1 MDIDDDAL
9 EEMARRMGAPDW
21 RKNRDMLAN
30 PTVRALARARG
41 VDLTDADVA
50 TERALVSMVATL
62 RASRLLGRYGWTVSD
77 SQLTGQIY
85 ATAVAMVESGADA
98 SSIDEYMTSAW
109 SEEKRIRRSFGP
121 LFQLLPPGD
130 EAFAI
135 MEARRDLLEQAVDHH
150 ERGEYSASILIVF
163 TQIDGLAFDVR
174 GRGKG
179 AFQGATADTFLDD
192 VTVAGLP
199 DNLRTVW
206 KIMTGHQGTSTAS
219 GVLSRHAILHGREV
233 AYATKANSTK
243 AFALL
248 RSIIEWLQPQA
259 AAKWK

>member
-9 EEMARRMGAPDW
+9 EEFARRMGAPNW
-21 RKNRDMLAN
+21 RKDRTMLAD
-30 PTVRALARARG
+30 PIIRALADKLG
-41 VDLTDADVA
+41 VDLTDAEIA
-50 TERALVSMVATL
+50 THRALVSMIATM

-77 SQLTGQIY
+77 SQLTGEIY
-85 ATAVAMVESGADA
+85 ATAVAMVENGADA
-98 SSIDEYMTSAW
+98 STIDEYMTAAW
-109 SEEKRIRRSFGP
+109 SDEQRIRRSFGP
-121 LFQLLPPGD
+121 MFQLVPPGD
-130 EAFAI
+130 EAFEI
-135 MEARRDLLEQAVDHH
+135 MKARQRLLNQAVDHH
-150 ERGEYSASILIVF
+150 ERGEYAASILIVL

-174 GRGKG
+174 GRGRG

-206 KIMTGHQGTSTAS
+206 QIMTRHQRTSTAA
-219 GVLSRHAILHGREV
+219 GELSRHAILHGREV
-233 AYATKANSTK
+233 AFASKTNSAK

-259 AAKWK
+259 AATRR